1 MQKAPDRPAV
11 RICREKD
18 LDREPSCVY
27 GVFPCVSSTSLFCP
41 SFSPGREELDFC
53 LFPFSNR
60 LPLMPSTGQA
70 YGASQANA
78 CRVSVVFESLSDR
91 LSNVFRSFRGIS
103 TLNEENVK
111 AGLREVRLALL
122 EADVNYK
129 VVGSFIEKVRE
140 KCLGQ
145 EVIRGVS
152 PQQQVV
158 SIVNEQL
165 IELLGGDTTALSL
178 QGQTPAV
185 IMMVGLQG
193 SGKTTSAAKI
203 ANYLRK
209 QKMRPYLVPADV
221 YRPAAIDQLVVL
233 AKQLA
238 MPYFPSTTDMNPVEI
253 AKQAMERAREEQ
265 ASVVI
270 IDTAGRLHVD
280 EVLMRELSD
289 IKSAVNPQEILFVA
303 DAMTGQDAVTVAE
316 TFNEKLGISGVVL
329 TKMDGDARGG
339 AALSIKSV
347 TGAPVKFVG
356 MGEKLSELE
365 VFHPD
370 RIAGRIL
377 GMGDVVT
384 LVERAQETIKAEEA
398 EELAKKMR
406 KATFDLEDF
415 LVQMRRVK
423 KLGSLQSIM
432 KLIPGMSGLSE
443 KLAEAGNLPE
453 KELARVEAIIQSMT
467 PQERH
472 DPDILN
478 GSRRARIAR
487 GAGVTVQQVNNLVR
501 QFEQM
506 RKTMKTMMG
515 GKGKMPKGLGQAM
528 KGLGRGGMP
537 MGMPNMPGMPG
548 MPGLPGGMPQDMPEG
563 AEGAMLSQ
571 AKLDKLARD
580 KKKKRK
586 DRRKARRK

>member
-53 LFPFSNR
+53 LFPTVC
-60 LPLMPSTGQA
+60 PSCPQQGRHTAHPKQTHV
-70 YGASQANA
+70 
-78 CRVSVVFESLSDR
+78 RVSVVFESLSDR